1 MKLKKMGQTV
11 TPFNAIEVLL
21 KNRGVKEEEIKYIL
35 NPTKECELDY
45 EYENMDK
52 AVKLT
57 KSALKD
63 NSKIGILMDLNLRVP
78 SL

>member
-52 AVKLT
+52 AIQISK
-57 KSALKD
+57 KAFKN
-63 NSKIGILMDLNLRVP
+63 NSKIGILVDLI
-78 SL
+78 